1 MFQLITNPLPESS
14 QTTNIVTSIMCTERY
29 PLQMDKSS
37 KDENL
42 QRDTES
48 QTIFPHL
55 NLAFQHQWIQAP
67 YCLIEWRQPDPQFSE
82 EHALLHT
89 GTKPED
95 TNGKHK

>member
-1 MFQLITNPLPESS
+1 MYTIMEDSYHRWTKTSKREIAEDNNQSMEEFTKHEK
-14 QTTNIVTSIMCTERY
+14 TWIV
-29 PLQMDKSS
+29 
-37 KDENL
+37 
-42 QRDTES
+42 
-48 QTIFPHL
+48 FPHL